1 MTKTVSKILNAEIS
15 MTNTQKRV
23 SLIVCFSLI
32 MFFSSMI
39 KIFTP
44 FSPVPFTL
52 QTMALFMAVY
62 FLDFKELGLSQIL
75 YIGAGLIGAPVFAAG
90 FAGAFALVG
99 PTAGYLMGFIV
110 AGAVMSA
117 LKTKIGKP
125 NFAGMAAVFSIGT
138 VIIYAFGAAHL
149 HFVYGMTVKNA
160 VIAGVAPFVLT
171 DAVKIAAAASFCK
184 TGK

>member
-1 MTKTVSKILNAEIS
+1 MTKTASKILNTEIS
-15 MTNTQKRV
+15 MTKTQERAV
-23 SLIVCFSLI
+23 LIVSFSLI

-62 FLDFKELGLSQIL
+62 FLDFKELGLSQVL
-75 YIGAGLIGAPVFAAG
+75 YRGAGLIGAPVFAMG
-90 FAGAFALVG
+90 LAGAFALVG

-110 AGAVMSA
+110 AGAVMSV
-117 LKTKIGKP
+117 LKTNLGKSG
-125 NFAGMAAVFSIGT
+125 FAGMAAVFAVGT

-149 HFVYGMTVKNA
+149 HFVYGMTLKNA
-160 VIAGVAPFVLT
+160 ILAGVAPFVLT
-171 DAVKIAAAASFCK
+171 DAVKIAAAASFNK
-184 TGK
+184 IGK